1 MSSNAELDTW
11 RMLWQERLEAPA
23 AADLRDRVARE
34 TRRKRIEM
42 AGSILVTILIGGW
55 VIARAI
61 ASGKLH
67 DVALAVESWI
77 FIAVIWI
84 GALWIDRGNWR
95 PLADTTTGFVELTI
109 RRCRSALA
117 GVRFGLYLYLAQLA
131 FILFWQFRYSGTEPA
146 VLLTSWPVILLGW
159 LGVPL
164 LIAFAVWFTRRKRA
178 ELTRL
183 LDVQRQ
189 LTD

>member
-11 RMLWQERLEAPA
+11 RMLWQGRVEAPA

-55 VIARAI
+55 VIARAV
-61 ASGKLH
+61 SSRELH
-67 DVALAVESWI
+67 DVALAVETWV
-77 FIAVIWI
+77 FIAVIWL
-84 GALWIDRGNWR
+84 GVSWIDRGNWR
-95 PLADTTTGFVELTI
+95 PLTDTTTGFVELTI
-109 RRCRSALA
+109 GRCRSALA
-117 GVRFGLYLYLAQLA
+117 GVRFSLYLYLAQLA
-131 FILFWQFRYSGTEPA
+131 FILFWQFRYSGTEPV

-164 LIAFAVWFTRRKRA
+164 LIAFGVWFTRRKRA

-189 LTD
+189 LTE